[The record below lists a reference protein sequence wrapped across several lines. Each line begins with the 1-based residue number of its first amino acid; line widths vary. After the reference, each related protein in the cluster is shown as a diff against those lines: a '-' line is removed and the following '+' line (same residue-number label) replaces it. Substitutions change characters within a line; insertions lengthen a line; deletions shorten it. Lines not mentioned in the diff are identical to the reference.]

1 MQEAIHASRA
11 ERLASLRAWCHARIS
26 LLKQAGDLDGACQ
39 LAAEH
44 RETLLGSRAAEVLW
58 LSITRS
64 D

>member
-1 MQEAIHASRA
+1 MQEAIDASRA

-26 LLKQAGDLDGACQ
+26 ILKQAGDLDAACR

-44 RETLLGSRAAEVLW
+44 RETLLGGGPAEVLW